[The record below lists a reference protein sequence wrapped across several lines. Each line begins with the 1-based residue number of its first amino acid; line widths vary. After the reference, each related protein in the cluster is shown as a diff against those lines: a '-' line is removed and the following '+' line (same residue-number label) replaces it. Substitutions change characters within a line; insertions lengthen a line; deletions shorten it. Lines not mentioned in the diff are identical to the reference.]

1 MAKIK
6 KFPKNFFINKIFLI
20 FILILNFQS
29 WTNADDIK
37 DFEIE
42 GISIGDSL
50 LDFFTKVSIDKKKSY
65 KQNYNDDEFVL
76 LRFNSPNQKD
86 FIYPMIRFHIK
97 KNDEDYLIYHIG
109 GNKNLSYSLCKKEK
123 KIITEDLTKLFSKD
137 LRQDYPEKSHAY
149 DKTGN
154 SKTISSYFDLDNG
167 RIRIMCTFWSKKL
180 KSEKRWKD
188 SLTVNIYSEEFINW
202 LQNKA
207 YK

>member
-65 KQNYNDDEFVL
+65 KQNYNDD
-76 LRFNSPNQKD
+76 
-86 FIYPMIRFHIK
+86 
-97 KNDEDYLIYHIG
+97 
-109 GNKNLSYSLCKKEK
+109 
-123 KIITEDLTKLFSKD
+123 
-137 LRQDYPEKSHAY
+137 
-149 DKTGN
+149 
-154 SKTISSYFDLDNG
+154 
-167 RIRIMCTFWSKKL
+167 
-180 KSEKRWKD
+180 
-188 SLTVNIYSEEFINW
+188 
-202 LQNKA
+202 
-207 YK
+207 